1 MTSNL
6 TQALRQ
12 GAEHALET
20 VAEGWRELRS
30 RAGGALTRF
39 RPVEDAGRAGASAA
53 DFPAIVADWTVT
65 TPSAKSSTSAP
76 PWPPEEPVGA
86 PNICPL

>member
-30 RAGGALTRF
+30 RAGVQHPGW
-39 RPVEDAGRAGASAA
+39 ASAA
-53 DFPAIVADWTVT
+53 
-65 TPSAKSSTSAP
+65 
-76 PWPPEEPVGA
+76 PVRAGTKHV
-86 PNICPL
+86 PIGSKRRSMRQLKGG